1 MPTPLVV
8 IITGDLVEQE
18 VDAIV
23 NAANNDLQ
31 LGGGVAGAIRRA
43 GGPSIQDECDAHG
56 PVEVGEAAITGG
68 GTLRARY
75 VIHAA
80 SMSLGGRT
88 TRSSLRSS
96 MDHVF
101 RLAQRH
107 DVHSIAVPAVGTG
120 IAGFPIDEC
129 GRIMAESLGHA
140 LSEGWQPTEVRFVIF
155 SDEPKHAFE
164 AAFWPFFPTLRE
176 QMSEFDLNWGCIG
189 QIHAPRMA
197 GSAAPQ
203 NLEIGR

>member
-1 MPTPLVV
+1 V
-8 IITGDLVEQE
+8 ITSGDLVEQK

-56 PVEVGEAAITGG
+56 AVRVGEAAITGAG
-68 GTLRARY
+68 RLPARY

-80 SMSLGGRT
+80 SMALGGRT
-88 TRSSLRSS
+88 TRTALRSS

-101 RLAQRH
+101 RLARQYA
-107 DVHSIAVPAVGTG
+107 VETIAVPAVGAG

-129 GRIMAESLGHA
+129 ARVMAESLTDA
-140 LSEGWQPTEVRFVIF
+140 LNEDWRASEIRFVLF
-155 SDEPKHAFE
+155 GEDAKRAFE
-164 AAFWPFFPTLRE
+164 AAFWTVFRPAQGPP
-176 QMSEFDLNWGCIG
+176 S
-189 QIHAPRMA
+189 
-197 GSAAPQ
+197 
-203 NLEIGR
+203 

>member
-1 MPTPLVV
+1 VHATRVV

-23 NAANNDLQ
+23 NAANNDLA
-31 LGGGVAGAIRRA
+31 LGAGVAGAIRRA

-56 PVEVGEAAITGG
+56 PVNVGEAAITGAG
-68 GTLRARY
+68 ALHARH

-88 TRSSLRSS
+88 TRDSLKSS

-101 RLAQRH
+101 RLAHAH
-107 DVHSIAVPAVGTG
+107 DVKTMAVPAVGTG

-129 GRIMAESLGHA
+129 ARVMAESLHHA
-140 LSEGWQPTEVRFVIF
+140 LSEGWQATEVRFVLF
-155 SDEPKHAFE
+155 SEDAKTPFE
-164 AAFWPFFPTLRE
+164 AAFWSVFPRNE
-176 QMSEFDLNWGCIG
+176 
-189 QIHAPRMA
+189 
-197 GSAAPQ
+197 GSD
-203 NLEIGR
+203 R

>member
-1 MPTPLVV
+1 MGVREARVV

-31 LGGGVAGAIRRA
+31 LGGGVASAIRRA
-43 GGPSIQDECDAHG
+43 GGPSVQDECDAHG
-56 PVEVGEAAITGG
+56 PVLVGEAAITGAG
-68 GTLRARY
+68 RLRARY

-88 TRSSLRSS
+88 TRTSLRSS

-101 RLAQRH
+101 RLAR
-107 DVHSIAVPAVGTG
+107 VHEVKSLAVPAVGTG

-129 GRIMAESLGHA
+129 ARVMAESLKAA
-140 LSEGWQPTEVRFVIF
+140 LTDGWQASEVRFVIF
-155 SDEPKHAFE
+155 GEDAKTPFA
-164 AAFWPFFPTLRE
+164 AAFWNVF
-176 QMSEFDLNWGCIG
+176 
-189 QIHAPRMA
+189 HAPL
-197 GSAAPQ
+197 GNSD
-203 NLEIGR
+203 